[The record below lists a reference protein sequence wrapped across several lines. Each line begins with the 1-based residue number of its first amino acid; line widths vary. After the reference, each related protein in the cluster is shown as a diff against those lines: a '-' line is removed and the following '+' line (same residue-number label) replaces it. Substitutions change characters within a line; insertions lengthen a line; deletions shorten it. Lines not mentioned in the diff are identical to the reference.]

1 MSTQLQ
7 TLDIGNNTM
16 TEISFRLPDAEL
28 LSIGIR
34 VKKREG
40 TIVLLD
46 PIKIRHTIERAIQGF
61 EQSVSIELL
70 EKECLKNIFDGIATK
85 DIEQALILAAA
96 SFIERD
102 PAYDSVAV
110 RLFLQTIYKSV
121 FGLSITPETLSLYY
135 QQVFIKN
142 IKIGIETELFDKRLA
157 EFDLEYL
164 AQALRP
170 ERDELFTYLGMQTLH
185 GRYFLKIDGKIAE
198 TPQAFWMRI
207 AMGLAVLEPDQNE
220 AAIKF
225 YEVMSTLRY
234 LPSTPTLFHAG
245 LLRAQLSS
253 CFLSTISDDLA
264 HIFKVLG
271 DNAQL
276 SKWAGGIGNDWTNIR
291 AVGSLIK
298 GIKATSQ
305 GTVPFLKIAN
315 DVVAGITKSGIRRG
329 GTCAYL
335 ETWHLDIEDFL
346 DLRRNTG
353 DERRRTHDMNTAN
366 WIPDLFLKRVRADE
380 SWTLFSPDETP
391 DLHGL
396 YGKAFERRYQ
406 EYEQMARDGK
416 IRNYKVIPAK
426 QLWRKMLT
434 RLFETGHPWITF
446 KDPSNI
452 RSPQDHAGV
461 VNSSN
466 LCTEIILNTS
476 ADETAVCNLGS
487 VNLARHLDEDGINE
501 ALLAETIRA
510 AIRMLDN
517 VIDLNFY
524 PTIEAR
530 NSNIRHRPVGLG
542 IMGLQDVLFMLDM
555 TFSDT
560 QVLEVAGNIMEMVSY
575 YAILTSSELAKE
587 RGAYQSYR
595 GSKWDRG
602 LFPLDTVALLE
613 QERGLPIQVSRT
625 SSLNWQPVREHV
637 KKWGMRNSNTMA
649 IAPTATISNIAGCYP
664 SIEPMYSNLYVK
676 ANISGEFTIVNT
688 YLVEDLKALDLWN
701 QDMLDQI
708 KYFDGNIQNIEQIP
722 AHIRA
727 KYKGAFDIDQKWL
740 IQLTA
745 ERGKWIDQAQSHN
758 VFFKGESGKELDE
771 IFMTAWNCGLKTTYY
786 LRTLGASQ
794 IEKSTLDASKFGF
807 TQKREYKA
815 PQAQEAQEIT
825 SPIMQEDLNQTTT
838 ANCRLDNP
846 ECEVCQ

>member
-1 MSTQLQ
+1 MSTQQQ
-7 TLDIGNNTM
+7 TLAIGTNTM
-16 TEISFRLPDAEL
+16 TDLSFRLPDAEL
-28 LSIGIR
+28 LSLGVR

-40 TIVLLD
+40 TIVLFELA
-46 PIKIRHTIERAIQGF
+46 KIRYTIERAIKGL
-61 EQSVSIELL
+61 EDTVSIEQI

-102 PAYDSVAV
+102 PAYDVVAV
-110 RLFLQTIYKSV
+110 RLFLQTIYKAV
-121 FGLSITPETLSLYY
+121 FGVSITPETRAWYY
-135 QQVFIKN
+135 QQSFIKT
-142 IKIGIETELFDKRLA
+142 IRAGIESELLDQRLA
-157 EFDLEYL
+157 EFDLERL
-164 AQALRP
+164 AQALQP
-170 ERDELFTYLGMQTLH
+170 ERDEWLNYLSIQTLY
-185 GRYFLKIDGKIAE
+185 GRYFLKMNGRVVE

-207 AMGLAVLEPDQNE
+207 AMGLALLEKNKHE
-220 AAIKF
+220 AALKF
-225 YEVMSTLRY
+225 YDIISSLRY

-245 LLRAQLSS
+245 LIRAQLSS
-253 CFLSTISDDLA
+253 CYLSTINDDLA

-291 AVGSLIK
+291 AVGSIIN

-366 WIPDLFLKRVRADE
+366 WIPDLFMKRVGADQ

-396 YGKAFERRYQ
+396 YGAAFERQYAA
-406 EYEQMARDGK
+406 YEQQAREGN
-416 IRNYKVIPAK
+416 IRNYKTISAR

-446 KDPSNI
+446 KDPCNI

-466 LCTEIILNTS
+466 LCTEITLNTS

-487 VNLARHLDEDGINE
+487 VNLARHVTPEGIDE
-501 ALLAETIRA
+501 ALLADTIRTA
-510 AIRMLDN
+510 VRMLDN

-524 PTIEAR
+524 PTIEAY
-530 NSNIRHRPVGLG
+530 NSNSRHRPIGLG
-542 IMGLQDVLFMLDM
+542 IMGFQDALFVLDVPFDDP
-555 TFSDT
+555 S
-560 QVLEVAGNIMEMVSY
+560 VLTIADQIMEMVSY

-587 RGAYQSYR
+587 RGAYSSYR

-602 LFPLDTVALLE
+602 LFPIDTLELLE
-613 QERGLPIQVSRT
+613 QERDMPIEVSRT
-625 SSLNWQPVREHV
+625 TSLDWQPVREHV
-637 KKWGMRNSNTMA
+637 RQWGMRNSNTMA

-676 ANISGEFTIVNT
+676 SNISGEFTIVNT
-688 YLVEDLKALDLWN
+688 YLVEDLKALGLWN
-701 QDMLDQI
+701 QEMLDQI
-708 KYFDGNIQNIEQIP
+708 KYYDGNIAEIEAIP
-722 AHIRA
+722 VHIRA

-740 IQLTA
+740 VRLTA
-745 ERGKWIDQAQSHN
+745 ERGKWIDQSQSHN
-758 VFFKGESGKELDE
+758 VFFKGESGKELDD
-771 IFMTAWNCGLKTTYY
+771 IYTTAWNCGLKTMYY

-807 TQKREYKA
+807 TQKREYK
-815 PQAQEAQEIT
+815 PIQEAAVIQPAADQ
-825 SPIMQEDLNQTTT
+825 STT
-838 ANCRLDNP
+838 ASCRLENP

>member
-595 GSKWDRG
+595 GSKWDR
-602 LFPLDTVALLE
+602 
-613 QERGLPIQVSRT
+613 
-625 SSLNWQPVREHV
+625 
-637 KKWGMRNSNTMA
+637 
-649 IAPTATISNIAGCYP
+649 
-664 SIEPMYSNLYVK
+664 
-676 ANISGEFTIVNT
+676 
-688 YLVEDLKALDLWN
+688 
-701 QDMLDQI
+701 
-708 KYFDGNIQNIEQIP
+708 
-722 AHIRA
+722 
-727 KYKGAFDIDQKWL
+727 
-740 IQLTA
+740 
-745 ERGKWIDQAQSHN
+745 
-758 VFFKGESGKELDE
+758 
-771 IFMTAWNCGLKTTYY
+771 
-786 LRTLGASQ
+786 
-794 IEKSTLDASKFGF
+794 
-807 TQKREYKA
+807 
-815 PQAQEAQEIT
+815 
-825 SPIMQEDLNQTTT
+825 
-838 ANCRLDNP
+838 
-846 ECEVCQ
+846 